1 MIGTA
6 AERSLIGAL
15 LLSPSSHRLTVG
27 LVSADDFSDDR
38 MGVIFLGMGR
48 MLSQNVPVNVIS
60 VGNNFATWQIRGLD
74 VTALHEWTA
83 ETPAA
88 YRAAEFAEAVH
99 DAAIRRSLADI
110 ASRALAASS
119 DPGWLAPDAV
129 SLALTELE
137 QLRAGVA
144 TAAFVA
150 RRLADILA
158 ESDDYDWI
166 VPGLLER
173 RDRLVLTGAE
183 GIGKTTFVRQM
194 ALLCAA
200 GLHPFTGAQMEPVK
214 VLVVDAENTERQ
226 WRRAVRYL
234 VTLAARR
241 GALDPAQAVH
251 LMAGNRID
259 ITKEAHL
266 GAIHRLVDLHKPDVL
281 FIGPLY
287 KLVPKGITND
297 DDAAPLIVALDSLRE
312 RDLAL
317 VMEAH
322 AGKSTGSDGDRDLR
336 PRGSSA
342 LLGWPEFGFG
352 LAPVADDP
360 DMIRMKRWRGDRES
374 RDWPKHIRHGVDG
387 EFPWVAADAL
397 YRP

>member
-1 MIGTA
+1 M
-6 AERSLIGAL
+6 
-15 LLSPSSHRLTVG
+15 
-27 LVSADDFSDDR
+27 D
-38 MGVIFLGMGR
+38 
-48 MLSQNVPVNVIS
+48 
-60 VGNNFATWQIRGLD
+60 
-74 VTALHEWTA
+74 
-83 ETPAA
+83 
-88 YRAAEFAEAVH
+88 
-99 DAAIRRSLADI
+99 
-110 ASRALAASS
+110 
-119 DPGWLAPDAV
+119 
-129 SLALTELE
+129 
-137 QLRAGVA
+137 
-144 TAAFVA
+144 
-150 RRLADILA
+150 
-158 ESDDYDWI
+158 
-166 VPGLLER
+166 
-173 RDRLVLTGAE
+173 
-183 GIGKTTFVRQM
+183 
-194 ALLCAA
+194 
-200 GLHPFTGAQMEPVK
+200 PVK

-234 VTLAARR
+234 VSLAARR